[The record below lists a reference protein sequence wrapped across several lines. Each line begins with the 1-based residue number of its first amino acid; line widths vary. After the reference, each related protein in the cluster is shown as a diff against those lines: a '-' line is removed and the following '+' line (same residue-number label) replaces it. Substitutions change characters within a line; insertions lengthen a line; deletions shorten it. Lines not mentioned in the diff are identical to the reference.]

1 MTAPFSLTLWQMA
14 TTALGPAID
23 MLLQR
28 RAQRGKE
35 DITRLAERR
44 GTAAYPRPS
53 GPVIWLHGASVGEA
67 MSVLALIKKLQA
79 VRSDIF
85 IVLTTGTVASAQVLS
100 GRLPD
105 RVLHQFA
112 PVDRLP
118 WVRRFLDHW
127 QPDLALWIESE
138 LWPNMIAETY
148 RRKVP
153 LVLLNGRMSE
163 KSFRRW
169 QRQGSLARYLL
180 RSFDLCLAQDE
191 TQGKRLSLLGAQ
203 NVACLGNLKAGAEPL
218 PVDDAEL
225 VSAKSKTKNRPL
237 WLAASTHE
245 GEEQFIA
252 AAHLSLRETFPNI
265 LTVVA
270 PRHPTRGAQITD
282 LFTHAGLKV
291 ARRSQREDLNSS
303 HDIYLGDTLGEMGL
317 FYRLSGVTFLGGSLV
332 AVGGHNPIE
341 AAQLDTALIVGP
353 FTFNFAGLI
362 SDLQQAKACATV
374 TTADELAKTVK
385 QLLTDSVLRQD
396 RIGQARAVAAREAG
410 ALDRISARLYP
421 YITRLKSASEFHRAR
436 A

>member
-14 TTALGPAID
+14 TTALGPAIN

-28 RAQRGKE
+28 RARRGKE
-35 DITRLAERR
+35 DIRRLAERR
-44 GTAAYPRPS
+44 GIAAYPRPS

-67 MSVLALIKKLQA
+67 MSVLALIKKLQTE
-79 VRSDIF
+79 RPDIF
-85 IVLTTGTVASAQVLS
+85 ILLTTGTVASAQVLS

-105 RVLHQFA
+105 KVLHQFA

-118 WVRRFLDHW
+118 WIRRFLDHW

-138 LWPNMIAETY
+138 LWPNMIAETH
-148 RRKVP
+148 RRKIP
-153 LVLLNGRMSE
+153 LLLLNGRMSE

-180 RSFDLCLAQDE
+180 QRFDLCLAQDE

-203 NVACLGNLKAGAEPL
+203 NVACLGNLKAGAEAL

-225 VSAKSKTKNRPL
+225 ASFKAKTGKRPL
-237 WLAASTHE
+237 WLAASTHP
-245 GEEQFIA
+245 GEEQIIV
-252 AAHLSLRETFPNI
+252 AAHRRLCETFPNI

-270 PRHPTRGAQITD
+270 PRHPTRGGEVAQ
-282 LFTHAGLKV
+282 LFSTAGLKV
-291 ARRSQREDLNSS
+291 ARRSQKEELNFS
-303 HDIYLGDTLGEMGL
+303 HSVYLGDTLGEMGL
-317 FYRLSGVTFLGGSLV
+317 FYRLAGVTFLGGSLIPI
-332 AVGGHNPIE
+332 GGHNPIE
-341 AAQLDTALIVGP
+341 AAQLDTALIMGP
-353 FTFNFAGLI
+353 FTFNFAGLV
-362 SDLQQAKACATV
+362 SDLQQARACATV
-374 TTADELAKTVK
+374 TTADDLAETVK

-410 ALDRISARLYP
+410 ALDRIAARLHP
-421 YITRLKSASEFHRAR
+421 YISGLKPGSEFRCAR